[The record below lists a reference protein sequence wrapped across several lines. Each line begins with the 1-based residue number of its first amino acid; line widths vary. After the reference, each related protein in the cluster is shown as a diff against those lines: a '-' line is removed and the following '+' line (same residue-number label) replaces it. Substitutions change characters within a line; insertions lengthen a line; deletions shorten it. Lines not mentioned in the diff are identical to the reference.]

1 MAMVIS
7 HRIFSYAKKKAVDG
21 GDEVWV
27 AYAMLELSE
36 SSIHGPSVRWQL
48 DGTDDWTRPHG
59 EWKQRTIASS
69 SVAGH
74 VGGTVQHLW
83 LKFNARWPT
92 RQDLK
97 VCSLTSADQG
107 STFDGFDQG
116 GEEIQLELH
125 DGPI

>member
-1 MAMVIS
+1 MAMMIR
-7 HRIFSYAKKKAVDG
+7 HRTFSYAKKKAVDG
-21 GDEVWV
+21 GGEVWV

-48 DGTDDWTRPHG
+48 DGTDDWMRPHG
-59 EWKQRTIASS
+59 EWKQRTIAPEQ
-69 SVAGH
+69 
-74 VGGTVQHLW
+74 GGTVQHLW

-107 STFDGFDQG
+107 STFYGFDQG
-116 GEEIQLELH
+116 GEEIQLELR